1 LEIAMNNTGKD
12 KDQIDR
18 KSKSDK
24 VPLEDLARKIDP
36 PSREVS
42 DTALKDPGRM
52 TPGAP
57 PVDNRS

>member
-1 LEIAMNNTGKD
+1 MRSLSRRLRGRKFNTGKD

-36 PSREVS
+36 PSRE
-42 DTALKDPGRM
+42 TQR
-52 TPGAP
+52 
-57 PVDNRS
+57 